1 MLLNISLIDRYIVKQ
16 LIRPWIFSVAI
27 CTVLGET
34 IGITFEQISFI
45 SELEFPLTA
54 ALQVHLFKLPAFL
67 SLALPFSILMAAI
80 VVYSQLSR
88 KNEIVAL
95 QSCGTSLIRSI
106 VPAVILSSVLA
117 CLMFSLDA
125 VIVPAANYKAAM
137 IIENKFEIDRNDLG
151 KYQKRNIIY
160 QKFWDSE
167 KQQDLRYLLVVDKV
181 DGQKLNG
188 FTLLN
193 FERNN
198 LHQIIIAKT
207 ATWNEQENLWNLF
220 NGSQHTIDRNGN
232 YKRVEY
238 FDRLSVSFKQTFLQ
252 YIKNYRDNREMNLV
266 ELYQRL
272 DVLQATNNIK
282 NIRQLKVN
290 IQERY
295 ALPFSCIV
303 FAILGAVLG
312 CDSQL
317 KINSLTLTVI
327 VISIYQVSQ
336 FLSTSLCLT
345 GIVPVLAGVWLPNIL
360 GLIFSGV
367 ILNLN
372 ERQNV
377 NSFFMMLS
385 RN

>member
-1 MLLNISLIDRYIVKQ
+1 MLLNISLIDRYIVRL
-16 LIRPWIFSVAI
+16 LIRPWIFSIAI

-34 IGITFEQISFI
+34 IGISFEQANFV
-45 SELEFPLTA
+45 SEQEFSLNA
-54 ALQVHLFKLPAFL
+54 ALQVHLFKLPAFF
-67 SLALPFSILMAAI
+67 SLALPFSILMATI
-80 VVYSQLSR
+80 IVYSQLSR

-95 QSCGTSLIRSI
+95 QSCGTSLIRLI

-117 CLMFSLDA
+117 ILMFSLDA
-125 VIVPAANYKAAM
+125 VIVPAANYKAAI
-137 IIENKFEIDRNDLG
+137 IIENEFEIDRNVLS

-160 QKFWDSE
+160 QEFWDSE
-167 KQQDLRYLLVVDKV
+167 KQQDLKYLLVVDRF

-193 FERNN
+193 FDKKN
-198 LHQIIIAKT
+198 LHQAITAKT
-207 ATWNEQENLWNLF
+207 ATWNDREDLWNLF
-220 NGSQHTIDRNGN
+220 NGSQHIIGHNGS
-232 YKRVEY
+232 YTKVEY
-238 FDRLSVSFKQTFLQ
+238 FDNLSISLKPSFLQ

-266 ELYQRL
+266 ELHQRL
-272 DVLQATNNIK
+272 DVLRVTNNIK

-317 KINSLTLTVI
+317 KINSLTLI
-327 VISIYQVSQ
+327 VIIIGINQVTQ
-336 FLSTSLCLT
+336 FLSTSLSLA
-345 GIVPVLAGVWLPNIL
+345 GIIPVFGGVWLPNIL

-372 ERQNV
+372 EKQNIK
-377 NSFFMMLS
+377 NLFS
-385 RN
+385 